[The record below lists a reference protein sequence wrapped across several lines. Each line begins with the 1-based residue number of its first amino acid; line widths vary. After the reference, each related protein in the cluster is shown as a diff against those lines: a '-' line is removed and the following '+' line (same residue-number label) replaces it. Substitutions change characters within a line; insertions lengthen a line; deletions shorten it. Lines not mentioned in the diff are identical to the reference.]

1 MTPEGPANYFM
12 ATLNSFRVVTAVHVY
27 GSQAT
32 SDGRDPSSN
41 AKPCIVLLLLV
52 KACMHERK
60 CGSLVLDCDG
70 QGEAT
75 YCEPPS
81 RCTAP
86 PRTIVEAANEESS
99 CEEGSGEE
107 AAKGDLASHAT
118 PSGCGEKFPL
128 GTIARPQSRPIA
140 TWTAPR
146 QRYVPC
152 GMRRT
157 MPSAGSRF
165 SVAPSTVGA
174 QVDRR

>member
-1 MTPEGPANYFM
+1 MPEGPANYFM

-60 CGSLVLDCDG
+60 CGSLVVDCDG

-86 PRTIVEAANEESS
+86 PSTIVEAANEESS

-107 AAKGDLASHAT
+107 RTLALLRW
-118 PSGCGEKFPL
+118 PL
-128 GTIARPQSRPIA
+128 GTSADH
-140 TWTAPR
+140 APAAV
-146 QRYVPC
+146 QRAL
-152 GMRRT
+152 GL
-157 MPSAGSRF
+157 PSA
-165 SVAPSTVGA
+165 
-174 QVDRR
+174 

>member
-1 MTPEGPANYFM
+1 MTPEGSANYFM

-75 YCEPPS
+75 YCDPWGRS
-81 RCTAP
+81 
-86 PRTIVEAANEESS
+86 N
-99 CEEGSGEE
+99 
-107 AAKGDLASHAT
+107 
-118 PSGCGEKFPL
+118 PL
-128 GTIARPQSRPIA
+128 GRKQAHRDLLSEEENEHELLDKLEREYQLSS
-140 TWTAPR
+140 W
-146 QRYVPC
+146 
-152 GMRRT
+152 
-157 MPSAGSRF
+157 
-165 SVAPSTVGA
+165 
-174 QVDRR
+174 

>member
-41 AKPCIVLLLLV
+41 AKPCIVLFLLV

-75 YCEPPS
+75 YCDGQ
-81 RCTAP
+81 
-86 PRTIVEAANEESS
+86 AANEESS
-99 CEEGSGEE
+99 CEEGSCE
-107 AAKGDLASHAT
+107 KDLASHAT
-118 PSGCGEKFPL
+118 PSGCGEKLPL

-146 QRYVPC
+146 QTLKMHYVPC

-165 SVAPSTVGA
+165 SAAPSQA
-174 QVDRR
+174 A